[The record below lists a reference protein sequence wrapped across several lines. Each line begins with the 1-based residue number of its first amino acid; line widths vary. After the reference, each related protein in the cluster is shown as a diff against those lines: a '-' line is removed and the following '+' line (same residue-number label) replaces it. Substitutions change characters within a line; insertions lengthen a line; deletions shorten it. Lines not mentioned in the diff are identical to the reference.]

1 MCVLVS
7 TSFVN
12 LFNLKFHSTL
22 AYSREKCN
30 TWVMISS
37 SSFSFCFTRK
47 CLASR
52 FVAWWSAAGYRAMGK
67 WSCQCFVVSIEERFI
82 HYFDLVFL
90 RRSQWSKHF
99 CPFSR
104 LVFAFIHSVAVF
116 FCFFVSSSRL
126 ITIFTVLLVLVDFCF
141 KTRSPSHVRFC
152 LFALTHS
159 YVRAQLLG

>member
-82 HYFDLVFL
+82 HYFDLVFSAEEPVIQTFL
-90 RRSQWSKHF
+90 
-99 CPFSR
+99 PFLSTC
-104 LVFAFIHSVAVF
+104 LCLYTQCCCFFFLFLCFLFSFNYNIYSVA
-116 FCFFVSSSRL
+116 
-126 ITIFTVLLVLVDFCF
+126 
-141 KTRSPSHVRFC
+141 RFSGF
-152 LFALTHS
+152 LF
-159 YVRAQLLG
+159 